1 MYKFYD
7 DDKMFKDLK
16 KNYLKLVKYIIA
28 KEKCRLNKLIWD
40 IFFSKTKL
48 TYNVFMREHL
58 SKGLFS
64 QVIFGFMSK
73 TKFNKN
79 NIFT

>member
-28 KEKCRLNKLIWD
+28 KEKCRLNKLI
-40 IFFSKTKL
+40 
-48 TYNVFMREHL
+48 
-58 SKGLFS
+58 
-64 QVIFGFMSK
+64 
-73 TKFNKN
+73 
-79 NIFT
+79 